1 VIAQLQATARDK
13 QPVISHASTE
23 TIRIA
28 MWSGPRNISTAMMRA
43 WENRAD
49 CQVSDEPFYAA
60 YLAATGLGHPMRP
73 AVVASQSTDWEECAR
88 FCATGGVSPVHF
100 QKHMCQHMI
109 PGTPLGWMSA
119 CRHAFLIRP
128 PHAVAASFRKGW
140 AGMGADDLGFRRQA
154 ELFDHVCQ
162 MTGVSPPV
170 LEAQDVLE
178 APEAALRLLCS
189 ALDLAFDPAMLAW
202 PAGPRDSDGV
212 WGAHWYARVN
222 ASTGF
227 APFFPPGTAPA
238 GLEKIIAECQP
249 YYERLKSHKLKV

>member
-1 VIAQLQATARDK
+1 VTEQS
-13 QPVISHASTE
+13 PEISQVKTG

-49 CQVSDEPFYAA
+49 TQVTDEPFYAA
-60 YLAATGLGHPMRP
+60 YLATTGLDHPMRGAVIAAQP
-73 AVVASQSTDWEECAR
+73 ADWEECAR
-88 FCATGGVSPVHF
+88 LCAGETGTPIHF

-109 PGTPLGWMSA
+109 GQAPLGWMAA

-128 PHAVAASFRKGW
+128 PEAVAASFHKGW

-162 MTGVSPPV
+162 TAGAAPPV
-170 LEAQDVLE
+170 LEARDVLL
-178 APEAALRLLCS
+178 APETALRALCQ
-189 ALDLAFDPAMLAW
+189 ALRVAFDPAMLAW
-202 PAGPRDSDGV
+202 PAGPRGSDGV

-222 ASTGF
+222 QSTGF
-227 APFFPPGTAPA
+227 APYQPPGPVPDQ
-238 GLEKIIAECQP
+238 LEGIVAECRP
-249 YYERLKSHKLKV
+249 YYDRMSAHKLKV